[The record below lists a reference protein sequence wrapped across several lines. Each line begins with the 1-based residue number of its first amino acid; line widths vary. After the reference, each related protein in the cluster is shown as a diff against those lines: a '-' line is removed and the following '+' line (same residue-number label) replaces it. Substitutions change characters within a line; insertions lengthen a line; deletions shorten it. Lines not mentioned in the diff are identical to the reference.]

1 MRSSLP
7 ATVLALLP
15 SLVSATIAQSACLH
29 IKSVDLAQKAKC
41 SGLDRS
47 ILRGCFASVPQLDS
61 PTIVEQCLVDAGCTP
76 DESKRETH
84 SLIAWCDSHFGSDL
98 DLKRRGIDPLPRPT
112 PLTQAP
118 DVYIRAAAT
127 TDAAAADASPS
138 PCSTETEVEIS
149 SCKPDD
155 MYDCTKTM
163 TKSMVCAKG
172 NMCMTD
178 NSGNNICMYRKDGMT
193 TSGAVVGIFLAVV
206 LALTV
211 GSLFFLCCKDKRD
224 QKRARAK
231 SEAAAIAKANA
242 VSSGPSMRDT
252 TRSASQRTA
261 GHGDGPNPFAG

>member
-7 ATVLALLP
+7 ATVLSPPAVAP
-15 SLVSATIAQSACLH
+15 KCGDQSL
-29 IKSVDLAQKAKC
+29 
-41 SGLDRS
+41 
-47 ILRGCFASVPQLDS
+47 LRGCFESVPTLDTA
-61 PTIVEQCLVDAGCTP
+61 TIVEQCLLDAGCTA

-84 SLIAWCDSHFGSDL
+84 SLIAWCDSHFGSDQ
-98 DLKRRGIDPLPRPT
+98 DLKRRGIDPLPQPT

-118 DVYIRAAAT
+118 DLYLRQAT
-127 TDAAAADASPS
+127 TTSTGAESSPS

-149 SCKPDD
+149 SCKTDHINE
-155 MYDCTKTM
+155 CVKTM

-206 LALTV
+206 LSVTIAA
-211 GSLFFLCCKDKRD
+211 LFFLCCKDKRD

-242 VSSGPSMRDT
+242 VSSGPRPEVREAQ
-252 TRSASQRTA
+252 RSASQRS
-261 GHGDGPNPFAG
+261 GPNGGPNPFDG